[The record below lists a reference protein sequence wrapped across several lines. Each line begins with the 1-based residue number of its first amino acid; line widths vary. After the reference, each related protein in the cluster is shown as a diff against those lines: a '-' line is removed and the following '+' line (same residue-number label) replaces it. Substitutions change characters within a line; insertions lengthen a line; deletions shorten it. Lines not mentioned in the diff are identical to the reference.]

1 LAPLEPQPAAT
12 AATAADA
19 ITAIA
24 RRERIATMRKMI
36 ACRPQRSAG
45 SPALVRA
52 VRKLFSDPTDEFL
65 PPASSDL
72 M

>member
-1 LAPLEPQPAAT
+1 
-12 AATAADA
+12 
-19 ITAIA
+19 
-24 RRERIATMRKMI
+24 
-36 ACRPQRSAG
+36 
-45 SPALVRA
+45 LVRA